1 MKDMVG
7 RDTTTGI
14 TTIEGDEM
22 CAFMWGIG
30 PRKFLGFADNSV
42 W

>member
-1 MKDMVG
+1 MKDMAG
-7 RDTTTGI
+7 MDTTTGT

-22 CAFMWGIG
+22 YASIWGIG
-30 PRKFLGFADNSV
+30 PREFLGFADNSV